1 MSKFAVDQSVTT
13 FDPNFE
19 PLVKTDST
27 GIITK
32 VYDDP
37 SRSLGTGYD
46 VRLLTEEGT
55 EEEFYFHE
63 FELSEVN

>member
-1 MSKFAVDQSVTT
+1 LTKFSTGQEVTG

-19 PLVKTDST
+19 PLVLSNST
-27 GIITK
+27 GVITK

-37 SRSLGTGYD
+37 TQPLGVGYD

-55 EEEFYFHE
+55 IEEFYFHE
-63 FELSEVN
+63 YELEAK